1 MNNYKLTLAYDGT
14 RYSGWQVQGNTDKTI
29 QGRLTAVLERL
40 LGEEIEVH
48 GSGRTDAG
56 VHAIGQVANFKTKQE
71 LLPRKLREQLN
82 QYLPEDIVV
91 EAVEPV
97 APRFHSRLSAV
108 AKTYRYRLWTADVPP
123 VFERKYVTVWEQP
136 INKKDMELA
145 AGYLLG
151 THDFTSFCGN
161 RHLKKSAVRTIYDI
175 RFIQKEREL
184 WIEVTGNGFLQN
196 MMRILVGTLLEVGE
210 GSRKPEDMKRLL
222 EGRDRSLAGKTMPP
236 QGLCLLEVNYE
247 E

>member
-71 LLPRKLREQLN
+71 LSPTKLREQLN
-82 QYLPEDIVV
+82 QYLPEDIAV

-97 APRFHSRLSAV
+97 APRFHSRLSA
-108 AKTYRYRLWTADVPP
+108 ADKTYRYRLWTSEVPP

-136 INKKDMELA
+136 INQKDMELA

-161 RHLKKSAVRTIYDI
+161 RHFKKSAVRTIYDI

-184 WIEVTGNGFLQN
+184 WIEVNGNGFLQN

>member
-82 QYLPEDIVV
+82 QYLPEDIAV

>member
-71 LLPRKLREQLN
+71 LSPTKLREQLN
-82 QYLPEDIVV
+82 QYLPEDIAV
-91 EAVEPV
+91 ETVEPV
-97 APRFHSRLSAV
+97 APRFHSRLSA
-108 AKTYRYRLWTADVPP
+108 ADKTYRYRLWTSEVPP

-136 INKKDMELA
+136 INQKDMELA

-161 RHLKKSAVRTIYDI
+161 RHFKKSAVRTIYDI

-184 WIEVTGNGFLQN
+184 WIEVKGNGFLQN

>member
-1 MNNYKLTLAYDGT
+1 MNNYKLTLAYDGA

-161 RHLKKSAVRTIYDI
+161 RHYKKSAVRTIYDI

-210 GSRKPEDMKRLL
+210 ESRKPEDMKRLL

>member
-136 INKKDMELA
+136 INEKDMELA